1 MTKSDKVRH
10 SILKNVCTVYATTDI
25 ILGADKHCLLSV
37 SSLIM
42 ENDKNVNLTAKMPTL
57 KRTAIPNKESVNMFN
72 LTQWMNNPTGMYH

>member
-72 LTQWMNNPTGMYH
+72 LINWRNPTGIYH